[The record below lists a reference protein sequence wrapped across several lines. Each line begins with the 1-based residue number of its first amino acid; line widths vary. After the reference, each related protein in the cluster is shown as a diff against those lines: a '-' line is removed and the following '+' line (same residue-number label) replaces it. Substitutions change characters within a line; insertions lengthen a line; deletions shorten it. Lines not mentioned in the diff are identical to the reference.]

1 MKKTNFV
8 DIDVIAFS
16 DLKDNECREFRYGDG
31 DWPFRGFVVHYK
43 NNIYAYQNYCMHAG
57 HQLNWQPNEFL
68 TFDKNQ
74 IICAS
79 HGAIY
84 DIESGLCVSGPCKGK
99 KLRKIECFI
108 RNDRVLVRCP
118 ESL

>member
-1 MKKTNFV
+1 MKEKHV
-8 DIDVIAFS
+8 IELDVVALSDIEDPGS
-16 DLKDNECREFRYGDG
+16 REFSSEEG
-31 DWPFRGFVVHYK
+31 DWPFRGFVVRYK

-84 DIESGLCVSGPCKGK
+84 DIESGLCVLGPCKGE